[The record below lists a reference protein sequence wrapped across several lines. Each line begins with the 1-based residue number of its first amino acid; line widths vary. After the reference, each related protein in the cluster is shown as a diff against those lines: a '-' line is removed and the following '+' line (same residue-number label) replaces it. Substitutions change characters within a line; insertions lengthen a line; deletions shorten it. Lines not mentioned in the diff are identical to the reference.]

1 MSNSER
7 LSFEQALSK
16 LEDVVNKL
24 EDESIS
30 LDKSIDLYEK
40 GIELSDFC
48 TQTLENAELRIKK
61 VAEKQANNN
70 ENE

>member
-7 LSFEQALSK
+7 LSFEEALSK

-30 LDKSIDLYEK
+30 LDESIDLYEK

-48 TQTLENAELRIKK
+48 TQTLEDAELRIKK

>member
-1 MSNSER
+1 MSDTER
-7 LSFEQALSK
+7 LSFEEALSK

-48 TQTLENAELRIKK
+48 TQTLEDAELRIKK
-61 VAEKQANNN
+61 VAEQQANNN